1 MRFVMAVI
9 GCLIGCLLCAQ
20 VYAHQWTPTYPKV
33 TGSFVP
39 GIYQAKMYL
48 WNSRKD
54 VSYYTF
60 EVFDKDFKPVPFATA
75 ERTIQLDYLKK
86 KEVVIYFRE
95 ADYLRSVY
103 ICSRS
108 MILQQD
114 KTSTVISS
122 RICSKIL

>member
-1 MRFVMAVI
+1 MRFVMI
-9 GCLIGCLLCAQ
+9 LLGCLLCAQ
-20 VYAHQWTPTYPKV
+20 VNAHQWTPTYPEV

-48 WNSRKD
+48 FNSRKD

-60 EVFDKDFKPVPFATA
+60 EVFDEEFLPVPFATA
-75 ERTIQLDYLKK
+75 QRTIQLDYLKK
-86 KEVVIYFRE
+86 QEVVIYFRE

-114 KTSTVISS
+114 KTSTVVSS
-122 RICSKIL
+122 RICSKIR

>member
-1 MRFVMAVI
+1 MRFVMVV
-9 GCLIGCLLCAQ
+9 LGCLLCAQ
-20 VYAHQWTPTYPKV
+20 VNAHQWTPTYPKV

-48 WNSRKD
+48 WNNRKD

-60 EVFDKDFKPVPFATA
+60 EVFDEDFQPVPFATA
-75 ERTIQLDYLKK
+75 ERTLQLDYLKK

-108 MILQQD
+108 MILQGD
-114 KTSTVISS
+114 VSRTVISS

>member
-9 GCLIGCLLCAQ
+9 GCLLCAQ
-20 VYAHQWTPTYPKV
+20 VSAHQWTPTYPKIEP
-33 TGSFVP
+33 SFVS

-60 EVFDKDFKPVPFATA
+60 EVFDEDFKPVPFATGQ
-75 ERTIQLDYLKK
+75 RTIQLDYLKK
-86 KEVVIYFRE
+86 KEVVIYLRE

-114 KTSTVISS
+114 RTSTVISS

>member
-9 GCLIGCLLCAQ
+9 GCLLCAQ
-20 VYAHQWTPTYPKV
+20 VSAHQWTPTYPKIEP
-33 TGSFVP
+33 SFVS

-60 EVFDKDFKPVPFATA
+60 EVFDEDFKPVPFATGQ
-75 ERTIQLDYLKK
+75 RTIQLDYLKK
-86 KEVVIYFRE
+86 KEVVIYFKE

-114 KTSTVISS
+114 TTATVISS
-122 RICSKIL
+122 RICSKIR

>member
-1 MRFVMAVI
+1 MRFVMMI
-9 GCLIGCLLCAQ
+9 IGCLLCAQ
-20 VYAHQWTPTYPKV
+20 VNAHQWTPTYPKI
-33 TGSFVP
+33 TSSFVP

-48 WNSRKD
+48 FNSRKD

-60 EVFDKDFKPVPFATA
+60 EVFDGEFRAVPFATA
-75 ERTIQLDYLKK
+75 QRTIQLDFLKRQ
-86 KEVVIYFRE
+86 EVVIYFRE

-114 KTSTVISS
+114 KTSTVVSS
-122 RICSKIL
+122 RICSKIR

>member
-1 MRFVMAVI
+1 MAV
-9 GCLIGCLLCAQ
+9 IGCLLCAQ

-33 TGSFVP
+33 TASFVA

-60 EVFDKDFKPVPFATA
+60 EVFDENFLPVPFATS

-86 KEVVIYFRE
+86 KEVVIYFKE

-108 MILQQD
+108 MILQGD
-114 KTSTVISS
+114 VSRTVISS
-122 RICSKIL
+122 RICSKIR

>member
-1 MRFVMAVI
+1 MVVF
-9 GCLIGCLLCAQ
+9 GCLLAAQ
-20 VYAHQWTPTYPKV
+20 VNAHQWTPTYPEVK
-33 TGSFVP
+33 GSFVP
-39 GIYQAKMYL
+39 GIYQTTMYL

-60 EVFDKDFKPVPFATA
+60 EVFDEDFLPVPFATA
-75 ERTIQLDYLKK
+75 QRSVQLDYLKK

-108 MILQQD
+108 MILQED
-114 KTSTVISS
+114 VSKTVVSS
-122 RICSKIL
+122 RICSKIR